1 VGDPLAG
8 SSWSSR
14 ETVAGFAAAAP
25 NAALVAVGERELHRL
40 GHGRAVDIGCGAGRN
55 AIPLALQG
63 WDVVGLDLSL
73 PMTSAAFER
82 AACARVEERAR
93 FALASMEALPI
104 RERSCDFVIAHG
116 IWNLAPSADVFRRAV
131 REAARVS
138 RIGAV
143 LFVFTFSRHT
153 LPPHATPLAG
163 EPFVFTD
170 FSGAPRCF
178 LTGHQLMSELSSVGF
193 ILEPEVGL
201 RELNRPASGALPTIG
216 SPVIYEGTF
225 RYHP

>member
-1 VGDPLAG
+1 MGDPLAD

-25 NAALVAVGERELHRL
+25 NAGLIGVGERELHRL
-40 GHGRAVDIGCGAGRN
+40 GRGRAVDIGCGAGRN

-73 PMTSAAFER
+73 AMIHAAFER
-82 AACARVEERAR
+82 AARARVEERAR
-93 FALASMEALPI
+93 FALASMDALPI
-104 RERSCDFVIAHG
+104 RERSCEFVIAHG
-116 IWNLAPSADVFRRAV
+116 IWNLAPSADIFRRAAH
-131 REAARVS
+131 EAARIS
-138 RIGAV
+138 RIGAA
-143 LFVFTFSRHT
+143 LFVFTFSRDT
-153 LPPHATPLAG
+153 LRPHATPLAG

-178 LTGHQLMSELSSVGF
+178 LTEHQLISELSSVGF
-193 ILEPEVGL
+193 ILDPETGL
-201 RELNRPASGALPTIG
+201 RELNRPTSEALPTIG
-216 SPVIYEGTF
+216 SPVIYEGAF